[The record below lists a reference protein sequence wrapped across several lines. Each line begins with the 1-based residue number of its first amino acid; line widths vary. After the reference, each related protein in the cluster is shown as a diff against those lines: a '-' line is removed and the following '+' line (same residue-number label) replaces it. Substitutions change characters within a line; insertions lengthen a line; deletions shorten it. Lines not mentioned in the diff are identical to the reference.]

1 MLFSTSKLK
10 RRFPRCRVS
19 PAIVIG
25 DRRRNLY
32 SSFEILPFR
41 YCLRLCLPPNKISL
55 YLRLTLA
62 FLSRLSY
69 AFFLLLC
76 ALSRP
81 YACAIAFCM
90 INELSPS
97 NFVFISFLMFGY
109 EIPIL
114 NLLYEMRKTL
124 LYFRRYSETSITLD
138 ILHFI
143 AFILIIYFK
152 LLKTYVLFYCFLTDL
167 FTLLF

>member
-1 MLFSTSKLK
+1 MNLIGIFIPFLGLNVTMLFSTSKLK

-114 NLLYEMRKTL
+114 NL
-124 LYFRRYSETSITLD
+124 F
-138 ILHFI
+138 
-143 AFILIIYFK
+143 
-152 LLKTYVLFYCFLTDL
+152 V
-167 FTLLF
+167 